1 MSKLKKIS
9 FVLLV
14 TIMLLL
20 SCQNDYNTVFY
31 NKNPKKILKN
41 HTDTISYCLGLNI
54 GRTFTKYGINQVNTR
69 VLMMAIDQVL
79 QGTNADS
86 FLINPQVAEQILKI
100 YLYKEKQQSIKFTEQ
115 RWKKFMEQ
123 NAKRKGVVVLK
134 SGLQY
139 EVLQPGHGPRPLLS
153 DYVKVQYKGYL
164 PDGTVFDNNYLRSPA
179 VFRVSSAIEGWQQAL
194 IRMRQ
199 GAKWRIYLPP
209 YLAFGNR
216 QVGKIPPNSPVI
228 YEIKLLEIK
237 HIK

>member
-1 MSKLKKIS
+1 MSNHKKI
-9 FVLLV
+9 FWLV
-14 TIMLLL
+14 TAFLLIF
-20 SCQNDYNTVFY
+20 SCQNDYNSAFY
-31 NKNPKKILKN
+31 NKNPKKILKT
-41 HTDTISYCLGLNI
+41 HIDTVSYSLGLNI
-54 GRTFTKYGINQVNTR
+54 GRTFTKYGIHKVNTK

-79 QGTNADS
+79 QGTNPDS
-86 FLINPQVAEQILKI
+86 FLINPQVAEQILKV
-100 YLYKEKQQSIKFTEQ
+100 YLYKEKQQSLTFSEQ

-139 EVLQPGHGPRPLLS
+139 EVLKPGHGPRPLLS
-153 DYVKVQYKGYL
+153 DYVVVQYRGYL

-179 VFRVSSAIEGWQQAL
+179 VFRVSSSIEGWQQAL
-194 IRMRQ
+194 VRMRV